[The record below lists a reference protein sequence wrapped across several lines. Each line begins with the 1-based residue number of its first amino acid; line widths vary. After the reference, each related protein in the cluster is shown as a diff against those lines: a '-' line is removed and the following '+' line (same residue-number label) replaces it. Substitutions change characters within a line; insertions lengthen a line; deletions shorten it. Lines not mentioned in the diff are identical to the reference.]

1 MTGIRA
7 AVLEGPERIAVHE
20 FPVPDIGL
28 DDGLLRVE
36 MAGICGTDVKYYT
49 ALEPTPYPI
58 ILGHEILGTVERMG
72 SRAANRHRVR
82 EGDRVLVEG
91 SVPCWTCHWCLSG
104 EYRFCPNKRGY
115 GTQTSSADPPHLWG
129 AIAESMYLAPGS
141 ILHVIEPE
149 MPASVAMSAA
159 LLANAIEW
167 LKRKGGVEIGDT
179 VLIQGSGPQG
189 LAAVVVARECGAG
202 QIIVTGLRR
211 DRARLELALRLGADT
226 AIDAERES
234 VVERV
239 QELTDGRLVD
249 VVLEVTGSPGAIVA
263 SSQLV
268 RPMGTLV
275 LAGQTGRDTVTPLKL
290 DRLVLKEVRVQGVF
304 IKGQVAYA
312 KALAL
317 VRAKASQYPF
327 EALIS
332 HTYPLEETE
341 RAILDASG
349 DGPSD
354 FVKAAI
360 LPHHATQRG

>member
-1 MTGIRA
+1 VTGVRA
-7 AVLEGPERIAVHE
+7 AVLEAPERIALRE
-20 FPVPDIGL
+20 YPVPDIGL

-58 ILGHEILGTVERMG
+58 ILGHEILGTVERLG
-72 SRAANRHRVR
+72 KRAAERYRIR

-129 AIAESMYLAPGS
+129 AIAEYMFLAPGS
-141 ILHVIEPE
+141 IVHAIEPE
-149 MPASVAMSAA
+149 LPASVAISAA

-189 LAAVVVARECGAG
+189 LAAVIVARECGAG
-202 QIIVTGLRR
+202 QILVTGLSR
-211 DRARLELALRLGADT
+211 DRARLDLARRLGADIT
-226 AIDAERES
+226 VDADRED

-239 QELTDGRLVD
+239 RELTGGRLVD
-249 VVLEVTGSPGAIVA
+249 VVLEVTGSPTAIVA
-263 SSQLV
+263 STQLV

-312 KALAL
+312 KSLAL

-327 EALIS
+327 EALVS

-349 DGPSD
+349 DGPAD

-360 LPHHATQRG
+360 LPNQASQQG